1 MHKWNIIQRN
11 KKVSSKNIE
20 EVHSLKKRICF
31 LEGDMSRK
39 GGTERMTALLSGKL
53 SDNGNEVYILSLKL
67 EREKIFFKIDNQ
79 VVHITISEKT
89 SMIKKIC
96 EIHSFIKRKK
106 IDCVIN
112 VDIGMGIYGIMAS
125 FGTPAKV
132 ITWEHANYFNNWG
145 SKIFSHFRKFATKHS
160 DILVVLTEKDKK
172 NYQDNIR
179 TKTPIY
185 VISNPVNRHDFVYDV
200 HSKTILSAGLLLPIK
215 GYEKAIQVA
224 RKVFDVCQDWKW
236 IICGEGP
243 ERNHLEQLI
252 KEYNLQEKMILKGTV
267 QNMEE
272 QYQRTAMFVMTS
284 QMEGLPMVL
293 LEAKSWGLPLV
304 SFDIMTGPSD
314 IIQDGINGYLI
325 EEGNIDEMAERIVE
339 LIKDDSKRKAF
350 SKESQRDMDKFE
362 MKKITSQWNE
372 LVNSLCKS

>member
-1 MHKWNIIQRN
+1 M
-11 KKVSSKNIE
+11 
-20 EVHSLKKRICF
+20 KKRICF
-31 LEGDMSRK
+31 IEGDMSRQ
-39 GGTERMTALLSGKL
+39 GGTERMTALLASELCGEE
-53 SDNGNEVYILSLKL
+53 NEIYILSLRL
-67 EREKIFFKIDNQ
+67 EKGKCFFEIDNR
-79 VVHITISEKT
+79 VKHFVLSTELEKCG
-89 SMIKKIC
+89 MIKIIYK
-96 EIHSFIKRKK
+96 IHSFLKK
-106 IDCVIN
+106 EQIDYVIN
-112 VDIGMGIYGIMAS
+112 VDIGMGIYGVVAAM
-125 FGTPAKV
+125 GTSAKV

-145 SKIFSHFRKFATKHS
+145 SKVYPYFRKFAMKHS
-160 DILVVLTEKDKK
+160 DALVVLTEKDKE
-172 NYQDNIR
+172 NYQENIKS
-179 TKTPIY
+179 KTPVY
-185 VISNPVNRHDFVYDV
+185 VIPNPVNRHDFVYDI

-224 RKVFDVCQDWKW
+224 RKVFDVCPDWKW

-252 KEYNLQEKMILKGTV
+252 KENNLQEKMILKGTV

-272 QYQRTAMFVMTS
+272 QYQMASMFVMTS

-350 SKESQRDMDKFE
+350 SKESQRDMDKFG
-362 MKKITSQWNE
+362 MRGIINQWNE
-372 LVNSLCKS
+372 LVNNL

>member
-1 MHKWNIIQRN
+1 
-11 KKVSSKNIE
+11 
-20 EVHSLKKRICF
+20 
-31 LEGDMSRK
+31 
-39 GGTERMTALLSGKL
+39 
-53 SDNGNEVYILSLKL
+53 
-67 EREKIFFKIDNQ
+67 
-79 VVHITISEKT
+79 
-89 SMIKKIC
+89 MI
-96 EIHSFIKRKK
+96 
-106 IDCVIN
+106 
-112 VDIGMGIYGIMAS
+112 
-125 FGTPAKV
+125 P
-132 ITWEHANYFNNWG
+132 
-145 SKIFSHFRKFATKHS
+145 
-160 DILVVLTEKDKK
+160 
-172 NYQDNIR
+172 
-179 TKTPIY
+179 
-185 VISNPVNRHDFVYDV
+185 NPVNRHDFVYDI

-224 RKVFDVCQDWKW
+224 RKVFDVCPDWKW

-252 KEYNLQEKMILKGTV
+252 KENNLQEKMILKGTV

-272 QYQRTAMFVMTS
+272 QYQMASMFVMTS

-350 SKESQRDMDKFE
+350 SKESQRDMDKFG
-362 MKKITSQWNE
+362 MRGIINQWNE
-372 LVNSLCKS
+372 LVNNL